1 MDQETNER
9 HLEAGA
15 MVLADRGVV
24 CIDEFD
30 KMSDMDRTAIHE
42 VMEQGRVTIAKAGIH
57 AKLNARCSV
66 LAAANPVYGRYDE
79 YKPPMDNIGMQDS
92 LLSRFD
98 LIFVVLDE
106 MDPEHDRRVSDHV
119 LRIHRYR
126 NEWEKDGEAMS
137 LGGVSDTL
145 GTGGDADTNGVE
157 EEEDMVIFDKHNEAL
172 HGQAKDKKY
181 VSKEFMRKYIHVAR
195 ALKPVLT
202 RDACDLIAL
211 EYTKLRGQESNSS
224 DKAKTQPVTARTL
237 ETLIR
242 LSTAHAKARMSK
254 RVEKVDAE
262 SAIELVNFA
271 YFKKVLPKPKKK
283 KDKDQQQEDDDVNER
298 DEPPVTRKR
307 KRKTSAS
314 EGDPPAAAPKP
325 PKKKPGDPGYDPYE
339 FDSDDDGGVV
349 EQRIQRSAA
358 APRDSGPFDLSVQRL
373 AEFRGLIHRAFSDNH
388 SQSLTV
394 DQVNSFV
401 NVGLSQPFTTQEMN
415 AALDRM
421 QEANQVMV
429 SDGVVFLI

>member
-1 MDQETNER
+1 
-9 HLEAGA
+9 
-15 MVLADRGVV
+15 
-24 CIDEFD
+24 
-30 KMSDMDRTAIHE
+30 
-42 VMEQGRVTIAKAGIH
+42 
-57 AKLNARCSV
+57 
-66 LAAANPVYGRYDE
+66 
-79 YKPPMDNIGMQDS
+79 
-92 LLSRFD
+92 
-98 LIFVVLDE
+98 
-106 MDPEHDRRVSDHV
+106 
-119 LRIHRYR
+119 
-126 NEWEKDGEAMS
+126 
-137 LGGVSDTL
+137 
-145 GTGGDADTNGVE
+145 
-157 EEEDMVIFDKHNEAL
+157 
-172 HGQAKDKKY
+172 
-181 VSKEFMRKYIHVAR
+181 
-195 ALKPVLT
+195 
-202 RDACDLIAL
+202 
-211 EYTKLRGQESNSS
+211 
-224 DKAKTQPVTARTL
+224 
-237 ETLIR
+237 
-242 LSTAHAKARMSK
+242 
-254 RVEKVDAE
+254 
-262 SAIELVNFA
+262 
-271 YFKKVLPKPKKK
+271 
-283 KDKDQQQEDDDVNER
+283 
-298 DEPPVTRKR
+298 VTRKR